1 MSINDRVKW
10 QEEVEA
16 HFEEGMAQ
24 LKDFDVGVRPQ
35 VGPPG
40 RGPCVSD
47 ARYKEKLL
55 VSYLSD
61 VQELIALNPS
71 KASEHIN
78 RIKFMINNC
87 H

>member
-1 MSINDRVKW
+1 MIMSINDRFEW

-16 HFEEGMAQ
+16 HFEEGMTF
-24 LKDFDVGVRPQ
+24 LRETDIIDRP
-35 VGPPG
+35 
-40 RGPCVSD
+40 
-47 ARYKEKLL
+47 AERYKEKLL

-78 RIKFMINNC
+78 RIKYMINNC
-87 H
+87 Y

>member
-1 MSINDRVKW
+1 MSINERIKW
-10 QEEVEA
+10 QEDVEA
-16 HFEEGMAQ
+16 HFEEGMAFLRQ
-24 LKDFDVGVRPQ
+24 AEVVDRPA
-35 VGPPG
+35 
-40 RGPCVSD
+40 
-47 ARYKEKLL
+47 ARFKEKLL
-55 VSYLSD
+55 TSYLSD

>member
-10 QEEVEA
+10 QEDVEA

-24 LKDFDVGVRPQ
+24 LKDFDVVDRP
-35 VGPPG
+35 P
-40 RGPCVSD
+40 

-61 VQELIALNPS
+61 VQELIALNPQ

-87 H
+87 Y

>member
-1 MSINDRVKW
+1 MLNERKKW
-10 QEEVEA
+10 QDDVEA
-16 HFEEGMAQ
+16 HFQEGMAQ
-24 LKDFDVGVRPQ
+24 LKDFDVMDRPN
-35 VGPPG
+35 
-40 RGPCVSD
+40 

-61 VQELIALNPS
+61 VQEQMLLNPE

-87 H
+87 Y

>member
-1 MSINDRVKW
+1 MSINDRFEW

-35 VGPPG
+35 VGPP
-40 RGPCVSD
+40 RPAPCGSD

-61 VQELIALNPS
+61 VQELIALNPQ

-78 RIKFMINNC
+78 RIKYMINNC
-87 H
+87 Y